1 MSAEVINGKRKS
13 HTKAE
18 FQLPWTEYRVL
29 ERHFRGNKDMRLSR
43 EDLSKLADDY
53 LACAVSRK
61 ISIDK
66 PAPGERQLANFY
78 VSPSLPDGLLT
89 ITIYDIPAA
98 NLEKTLQLNPN
109 IVLREARVDDPAKRN
124 AGDPAKFYSAV
135 FTVQYHVEERWQARN
150 ALKRVA
156 RKVARFLEASGYTT
170 AFKMPDVPW
179 MITSMITFPSIAFV
193 PNKAISEPLQAMLA
207 PAWEELVA
215 EERSEMIA
223 KIKQTAKYADVNPT
237 KAISALAE
245 TTPARAPLTVMGK
258 NSEVALILANM
269 LTATA
274 KQKPIVEVEN
284 ETVEQPPQ
292 QQMQAI
298 CDEVFERL
306 RREREEERNKK
317 NAKGR

>member
-1 MSAEVINGKRKS
+1 
-13 HTKAE
+13 
-18 FQLPWTEYRVL
+18 
-29 ERHFRGNKDMRLSR
+29 
-43 EDLSKLADDY
+43 
-53 LACAVSRK
+53 
-61 ISIDK
+61 
-66 PAPGERQLANFY
+66 
-78 VSPSLPDGLLT
+78 
-89 ITIYDIPAA
+89 
-98 NLEKTLQLNPN
+98 
-109 IVLREARVDDPAKRN
+109 
-124 AGDPAKFYSAV
+124 
-135 FTVQYHVEERWQARN
+135 
-150 ALKRVA
+150 
-156 RKVARFLEASGYTT
+156 
-170 AFKMPDVPW
+170 
-179 MITSMITFPSIAFV
+179 
-193 PNKAISEPLQAMLA
+193 MLA